1 MIIIKKLFFAL
12 TTISIT
18 LFSSIEMAP
27 IKTTI
32 RLYSIYESFGAQTQ
46 ELKKSTEI
54 NYNSLGKA
62 LDSTLY
68 NHSIPLSEKYVYVTG
83 PSEGVRLHKT
93 YDRKK
98 ILSYRFIYNSAGQRI
113 STALHGADDSLF
125 WKEFFKYDNQN
136 RLIKTIRY
144 NPNRAINSEN
154 MLQKDQ
160 SGKLIWGENYNY
172 DSTGTILE
180 KEEVYDGHVLE
191 VSNYRI
197 DNVGVPEKKAEY
209 FDPSVIFRT
218 IFFHNEF
225 DQLINE
231 TTVGRFGKSE
241 GSKSYEYDG
250 FGRIIKSNYYNSN
263 GLLTETLKREYR
275 EMDFRISEFRI
286 DSSGSTISEIETRLD
301 VESRPFI
308 KALIDNQNR
317 LTEKQVFHYD
327 KLNRVISIKSYDM
340 LRRGKNDN
348 EIPMTVTTYE
358 YE

>member
-1 MIIIKKLFFAL
+1 
-12 TTISIT
+12 
-18 LFSSIEMAP
+18 MAP

-154 MLQKDQ
+154 RLQKDQ
-160 SGKLIWGENYNY
+160 SIRAIELGIKLARKQADYNGERSLLKMLEAVHRGWVLCLLLRTCSNFQ
-172 DSTGTILE
+172 TI
-180 KEEVYDGHVLE
+180 
-191 VSNYRI
+191 
-197 DNVGVPEKKAEY
+197 A
-209 FDPSVIFRT
+209 
-218 IFFHNEF
+218 
-225 DQLINE
+225 
-231 TTVGRFGKSE
+231 
-241 GSKSYEYDG
+241 
-250 FGRIIKSNYYNSN
+250 
-263 GLLTETLKREYR
+263 
-275 EMDFRISEFRI
+275 
-286 DSSGSTISEIETRLD
+286 
-301 VESRPFI
+301 SR
-308 KALIDNQNR
+308 R
-317 LTEKQVFHYD
+317 
-327 KLNRVISIKSYDM
+327 
-340 LRRGKNDN
+340 
-348 EIPMTVTTYE
+348 
-358 YE
+358 

>member
-1 MIIIKKLFFAL
+1 MFIAI
-12 TTISIT
+12 
-18 LFSSIEMAP
+18 FSPIEMAP

-32 RLYSIYESFGAQTQ
+32 RLYSIFESFGAQTQ

-54 NYNSLGKA
+54 NYSLSGKA

-93 YDRKK
+93 YDKKK
-98 ILSYRFIYNSAGQRI
+98 ILSYRFLYNSAGKRV
-113 STALHGADDSLF
+113 STSLYGAGDSLF

-144 NPNRAINSEN
+144 NPNRAINSESIPQED
-154 MLQKDQ
+154 LT
-160 SGKLIWGENYNY
+160 GKLIWGENYNY
-172 DSTGTILE
+172 DSTGTVLK

-191 VSNYRI
+191 VSTYKI
-197 DNVGVPEKKAEY
+197 DSVGVPEKKAEY

-231 TTVGRFGKSE
+231 STVGRLGKSE

-250 FGRIIKSNYYNSN
+250 FGRMIKAKYYNSN
-263 GLLTETLKREYR
+263 GLLTETLKKTYK
-275 EMDFRISEFRI
+275 EMDFRISEFRV
-286 DSSGSTISEIETRLD
+286 DSSGYIISEIETRLD
-301 VESRPFI
+301 TESRPFI
-308 KALIDNQNR
+308 KALVDSRSR
-317 LTEKQVFHYD
+317 LTEKQVFYYD
-327 KLNRVISIKSYDM
+327 NLNRVISIKSYDM

-348 EIPMTVTTYE
+348 EIPMTVITYE